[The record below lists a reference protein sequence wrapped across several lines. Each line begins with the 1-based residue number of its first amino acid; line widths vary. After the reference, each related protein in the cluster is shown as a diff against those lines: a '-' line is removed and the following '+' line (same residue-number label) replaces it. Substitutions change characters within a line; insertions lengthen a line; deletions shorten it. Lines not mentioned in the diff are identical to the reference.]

1 MKSVLVVLI
10 VVMGTGIVALA
21 DPIDP
26 DPNGIGIFFDEGAID
41 ESWCATAATG
51 SQVTAYLCLTRVAT
65 GEDEL
70 PATSGFTNWEGR
82 IESSVSG
89 SLVGFVIRGDGT
101 NSAVEPEF
109 VVSYGTPLPY
119 QLSTVLLEINVE
131 VVWQWPTGLRVWPA
145 SEPSGSVELPAYAT
159 VASAGVYQT
168 LGYSFGWNAE
178 TKVPAWCAA
187 INDDTC
193 LTRPSVPT
201 ESDTWGGVK
210 ALYR

>member
-1 MKSVLVVLI
+1 MKSALVVLI
-10 VVMGTGIVALA
+10 ILMGMGAAVLA
-21 DPIDP
+21 DPVDP
-26 DPNGIGIFFDEGAID
+26 DDDMTGIFFDEGAID

-51 SQVTAYLCLTRVAT
+51 SQVTAYLCLTRAT
-65 GEDEL
+65 D
-70 PATSGFTNWEGR
+70 TSGFTNWEGR
-82 IESSVSG
+82 IESSVPG
-89 SLVGFVIRGDGT
+89 SLVGFAVRGDGT

-119 QLSTVLLEINVE
+119 QLSTVLVEITVE

-145 SEPSGSVELPAYAT
+145 SAPSGSAELPAYAT

-201 ESDTWGGVK
+201 DSATWGGIK

>member
-1 MKSVLVVLI
+1 MKSALVVLML
-10 VVMGTGIVALA
+10 VMATGITALA
-21 DPIDP
+21 DPVDP
-26 DPNGIGIFFDEGAID
+26 DPNGIGIFFDEGAIN

-51 SQVTAYLCLTRVAT
+51 SQLTAYLCLTRAT
-65 GEDEL
+65 D
-70 PATSGFTNWEGR
+70 TSGFTNWEGR
-82 IESSVSG
+82 IESSVPG
-89 SLVGFVIRGDGT
+89 SLVGFAIRGDGT
-101 NSAVEPEF
+101 NSAVAPEF

-119 QLSTVLLEINVE
+119 QLSTVLLEITVE

-145 SEPSGSVELPAYAT
+145 SEPSASVELPAYAT

-168 LGYSFGWNAE
+168 LGYSFGWDAV

-193 LTRPSVPT
+193 LTKPSVPT